1 MKKLLREN
9 LFAVMENIFSNISG
23 VKTLILVQFETYTY
37 ILYFD
42 SGLALYWIEI
52 SKKYLTE

>member
-42 SGLALYWIEI
+42 SGLALY
-52 SKKYLTE
+52 